1 MHARKPSS
9 ESGAKMLESMET
21 PSGKK
26 SGGML
31 DVPANNVES
40 GAYAEKVERFAAA
53 LLELPSSQ

>member
-1 MHARKPSS
+1 
-9 ESGAKMLESMET
+9 MLESMET